1 VNVRVQVERERDIS
15 EENSRERKTQE
26 STAGPNHF
34 GDQNRFT
41 RLHIL
46 LLHSRLPAAFH
57 LVSASTLELTLR
69 VAAPDQERLI
79 AALRPLGF
87 ERFWQEEQR
96 LRAYVP
102 AASWGERER
111 EQMETQLRALEV
123 EGPLTIRPVVEK
135 NWNAHWEAGL
145 APVDAGLFLV
155 KPTHTEAPA
164 DHEARFVLE
173 IDPEMSFGTGHH
185 ESTRLALRLL
195 AVAHEAGDLRGARVL
210 DAGTGTGILAIAA
223 ARLGAARVLAFD
235 TDARVLDN
243 ARQNLTR
250 NGIAAESE
258 HGGSEHGGS
267 EHGGPVEL
275 RAGAFAE
282 AVPDEDGFDLVLA
295 NINRGV
301 LSELL
306 PAFRRRLAPG
316 GQVVL
321 SGLLASDRLPMLD
334 CAAACGLAPQQEANE
349 SEWWAVRLG
358 VGARGRGSVG
368 EKKP

>member
-34 GDQNRFT
+34 GDQSRFT
-41 RLHIL
+41 KLHIL
-46 LLHSRLPAAFH
+46 LLHSRLPAAFR

-102 AASWGERER
+102 AAGWGERER

-145 APVDAGLFLV
+145 APVDAGPFLV

-243 ARQNLTR
+243 ARQNLAR
-250 NGIAAESE
+250 NGIAAE
-258 HGGSEHGGS
+258 SEHGGS

-295 NINRGV
+295 NINRGA

-358 VGARGRGSVG
+358 VGARGKRSR
-368 EKKP
+368 ENPAR

>member
-41 RLHIL
+41 KLHIL
-46 LLHSRLPAAFH
+46 LLHSRLPAAFR
-57 LVSASTLELTLR
+57 LVSTLELTLR
-69 VAAPDQERLI
+69 AAAPDQERLI
-79 AALRPLGF
+79 AALRPFGF

-102 AASWGERER
+102 AAGWGERER

-145 APVDAGLFLV
+145 APVDAGPFLV

-243 ARQNLTR
+243 ARQNLAR
-250 NGIAAESE
+250 NGIAAE
-258 HGGSEHGGS
+258 SEHGGS

-295 NINRGV
+295 NINRGA
-301 LSELL
+301 LSGLL

-358 VGARGRGSVG
+358 VGAW
-368 EKKP
+368 EKRSRENPAR